1 VSHPFP
7 RPFRFGVQCANLPT
21 TSPASWSDHVRR
33 IEALGYATIFC
44 PDHFSPQ
51 WDPTVLLSAAAAVTT
66 RLRVGSLVYGIDYRH
81 PVIYAKQAA
90 TLHLLSNGRHEFGL
104 GAGWMETD
112 YQQAGMRYDT
122 PGPRIERLE
131 EALQI
136 ALGMWREDEF
146 SFTGKHYTVRAVPKA
161 APLRDGE
168 RPQILVGGG
177 GKRLL
182 SVAGRHADIVGINP
196 SLPEGRITPTTPADL
211 APERVREKVGWVRAA
226 AEKAGR
232 DPASI
237 ELQSLTFVLAIA
249 DDPSGLRGALAGNTG
264 MSVEEVA
271 DCPLFLTGPAS
282 EIQDRLAKRR
292 EETGLSYIVIQGR
305 DMEQIERFA
314 VEVMRPLTGA

>member
-1 VSHPFP
+1 MS
-7 RPFRFGVQCANLPT
+7 RPFRFGVQCMNLPM
-21 TSPASWSDHVRR
+21 TSPTSWSEQVQR
-33 IEALGYATIFC
+33 IESLGYSTIFC

-51 WDPTVLLSAAAAVTT
+51 WDPTVLLSAAAAVTS

-90 TLHLLSNGRHEFGL
+90 TLHLMSSGRHEFGL

-136 ALGMWREDEF
+136 VRGMWSEAEF
-146 SFTGKHYTVRAVPKA
+146 SFVGKHYTVNAVPKA
-161 APLRDGE
+161 APLRHGE

-177 GKRLL
+177 GKRVL

-196 SLPEGRITPTTPADL
+196 SLPEGKITPTTPADL
-211 APERVREKVGWVRAA
+211 TPERVREKIDWVHAA

-232 DPASI
+232 DPAAI

-264 MSVEEVA
+264 MSAADVA
-271 DCPLFLTGPAS
+271 DCPLFLTGPSS

-292 EETGLSYIVIQGR
+292 EATGLSYIVIQGR

-314 VEVMRPLTGA
+314 VEVMRPLANA